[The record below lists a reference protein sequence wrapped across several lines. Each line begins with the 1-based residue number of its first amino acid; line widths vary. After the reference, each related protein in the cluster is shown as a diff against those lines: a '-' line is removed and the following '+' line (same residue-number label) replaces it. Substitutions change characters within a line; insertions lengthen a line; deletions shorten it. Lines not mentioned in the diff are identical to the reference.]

1 MNFETFPFFP
11 TLFDNKDDGVF
22 RLLLLI
28 KIIQTKRGNIACHK
42 RFMLREHKDQFLND
56 YFLPWQPQYNT
67 DIWISCLVL
76 HAFPIRRKQ
85 LNTETFELLI
95 TLQQVNQDTLKIEDV
110 GDITDNKDEN
120 SVDDPD
126 TVVTTEESASEPT
139 NCEDE
144 E

>member
-1 MNFETFPFFP
+1 M
-11 TLFDNKDDGVF
+11 
-22 RLLLLI
+22 
-28 KIIQTKRGNIACHK
+28 
-42 RFMLREHKDQFLND
+42 
-56 YFLPWQPQYNT
+56 
-67 DIWISCLVL
+67 L

-110 GDITDNKDEN
+110 GDVTDNEDEN

-126 TVVTTEESASEPT
+126 TVVTTEESASELT

>member
-1 MNFETFPFFP
+1 M
-11 TLFDNKDDGVF
+11 
-22 RLLLLI
+22 
-28 KIIQTKRGNIACHK
+28 
-42 RFMLREHKDQFLND
+42 
-56 YFLPWQPQYNT
+56 
-67 DIWISCLVL
+67 L
-76 HAFPIRRKQ
+76 HASPIRRRQ

-110 GDITDNKDEN
+110 GDVTDNEDEN

-126 TVVTTEESASEPT
+126 TVVTTEESASELT

>member
-1 MNFETFPFFP
+1 M
-11 TLFDNKDDGVF
+11 
-22 RLLLLI
+22 
-28 KIIQTKRGNIACHK
+28 
-42 RFMLREHKDQFLND
+42 
-56 YFLPWQPQYNT
+56 
-67 DIWISCLVL
+67 L
-76 HAFPIRRKQ
+76 HASPIRRRQ

-110 GDITDNKDEN
+110 GDVTDNEDEN

-126 TVVTTEESASEPT
+126 TVVTTEESASKLT